1 MQDNVEDAIQEVQ
14 DDADDLDTNKLDK
27 TSVKTTKTTSD
38 TDTYSCNYVNSKNLK
53 SLWGN
58 SNPSATFT
66 SQTITLSSSDYDYL
80 IFIYKMHTGSNRQ
93 KSQMVLKGADCL
105 MDLAW
110 DYGVGGTY
118 YIGEY
123 YRTTSRT
130 NDTQYS
136 INECYVRYN
145 SGTTGTTNNNYIIP
159 VAVYG
164 GKF

>member
-1 MQDNVEDAIQEVQ
+1 MKIKKTYQGTVPE
-14 DDADDLDTNKLDK
+14 NKIVN
-27 TSVKTTKTTSD
+27 TYTESG
-38 TDTYSCNYVNSKNLK
+38 TDTYGCDYVNSKALK
-53 SLWGN
+53 LLWENN
-58 SNPSATFT
+58 SPASSFA

-93 KSQMVLKGADCL
+93 KSQTILKGADCL

-123 YRTTSRT
+123 YRTTTRT
-130 NDTQYS
+130 NDTTYA
-136 INECYVRYN
+136 INDCYVRYN

-159 VAVYG
+159 IAVYG

>member
-14 DDADDLDTNKLDK
+14 DDADDLGTNKLDK

-38 TDTYSCNYVNSKNLK
+38 TDTYSCNYTNSKILK
-53 SLWGN
+53 KLWENN
-58 SNPSATFT
+58 SPASSFA
-66 SQTITLSSSDYDYL
+66 SQTIGLSSSDYDYL

-93 KSQMVLKGADCL
+93 KSQMILKGADCL

-123 YRTTSRT
+123 YRNATRT
-130 NDTQYS
+130 NDTTYA
-136 INECYVRYN
+136 INDCYVRYN

-159 VAVYG
+159 MAVYG